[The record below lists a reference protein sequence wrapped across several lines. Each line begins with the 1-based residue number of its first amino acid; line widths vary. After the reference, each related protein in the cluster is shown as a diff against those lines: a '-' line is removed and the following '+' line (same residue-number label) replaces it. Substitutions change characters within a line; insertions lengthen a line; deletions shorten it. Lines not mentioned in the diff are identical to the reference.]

1 MPRSVR
7 ESIRNIPTLRRWW
20 RRAGRTRN
28 RLLGKP
34 DAWVDLLAVCRRI
47 RPGAVL
53 DVGAHV
59 GRMVE
64 RFADELSD
72 IPIHAFEPTPR
83 SAAALRQRVAR
94 FRNVTVHEVAVADRA
109 GVLPFFLNRF
119 DETNSLL
126 ENSPEG
132 GQTE

>member
-7 ESIRNIPTLRRWW
+7 ESIRNIQTVRRWW
-20 RRAGRTRN
+20 RRAGRARN

-34 DAWVDLLAVCRRI
+34 DAWADLLAVCRRM

-64 RFADELSD
+64 RFADELTD
-72 IPIHAFEPTPR
+72 VPIHAFEPTPR
-83 SAAALRQRVAR
+83 VPPPCDNGWPASAMSRCTRSPSRIEPAFCHSSSTASTRRTHSSTMRKAR
-94 FRNVTVHEVAVADRA
+94 K
-109 GVLPFFLNRF
+109 
-119 DETNSLL
+119 
-126 ENSPEG
+126 
-132 GQTE
+132 